1 MVMANTDYWHSS
13 QVALEIIPI
22 RRNLA
27 LIQADTFI
35 YSFPNGH
42 CHKKYSIVVRSDESS
57 VLD

>member
-1 MVMANTDYWHSS
+1 MVMANTDYWHSL

-27 LIQADTFI
+27 LIQTDTFA
-35 YSFPNGH
+35 YNFPNGH
-42 CHKKYSIVVRSDESS
+42 RHKNYSIVVRSDKSS